1 VESSSSQPEREVR
14 AARNQALFR
23 AVNKKLE
30 AINRE
35 FEEVT
40 ETFTIACECADVNCV
55 QMIDIRGEEYEAVR
69 AKPRHFVV
77 VSGHVYSD
85 VEKVVRESDGY
96 AVVEKTGV
104 AGEEAETLAEL
115 EGA

>member
-1 VESSSSQPEREVR
+1 MESSTQHEREVR

-23 AVNKKLE
+23 AVNKRLE
-30 AINRE
+30 EMNSE
-35 FEEVT
+35 FEVMT

-55 QMIDIRGEEYEAVR
+55 QMIDIRAEEYEAVR
-69 AKPRHFVV
+69 AEPRHFVV
-77 VSGHVYSD
+77 VSGHVYPD
-85 VEKVVRESDGY
+85 VEKVVGESDGY
-96 AVVEKTGV
+96 AVVEKIGA

>member
-1 VESSSSQPEREVR
+1 VESSGSQHEREVR

-23 AVNKKLE
+23 AVNQKLE
-30 AINRE
+30 DINRE
-35 FEEVT
+35 FEVMT

-55 QMIDIRGEEYEAVR
+55 DMIDIRAEEYEAVR
-69 AKPRHFVV
+69 AKPRHFAV
-77 VSGHVYSD
+77 VSGHVYPD

-104 AGEEAETLAEL
+104 AGEEAQTLAEL

>member
-1 VESSSSQPEREVR
+1 
-14 AARNQALFR
+14 
-23 AVNKKLE
+23 
-30 AINRE
+30 
-35 FEEVT
+35 
-40 ETFTIACECADVNCV
+40 V